1 MFINNNL
8 SLNKEVLFLVFLYL
22 SLIISFL
29 IGENS
34 TGGAI
39 LDYEN
44 QKLVSLNFASNF
56 NETLLNYDNF
66 RTRHSPVLIIFLSIF
81 EILNL
86 DDYTIRLIHLHFG
99 LFLPYFFFKVLK
111 IKFKNIE
118 NKYLILL
125 TGLVFLSPTFRS
137 LCIWPDSRILGL
149 TFFTISVYYFF
160 KFKENEN
167 FNYAIINIIT
177 CALSA
182 YISPN
187 FSVFSLFFFYN
198 YLKYFNFLSKKIF
211 LISII
216 NLVLALPAFYYVFIL
231 DINFLNKTAAI
242 NIDEQE
248 KIFFHNIFN
257 DLLITFSIIFFY
269 LFPFLIEKIIKLPN
283 LINKSNILISL
294 ILFFLCVYFFNY
306 NYEYSGGGIYFKISN
321 FLFNNNIFF
330 FIISFVSI
338 FVFTPFLINSKENL
352 FLFIL
357 IIINN
362 PQYTI
367 YHKYF
372 DPFLIILFFSLFN
385 FEISLKHKGLKNLF
399 FTYIYFLIFLII
411 SNFKLIWTT

>member
-187 FSVFSLFFFYN
+187 FSVFSLFFFYI
-198 YLKYFNFLSKKIF
+198 YLKYFNFL
-211 LISII
+211 L
-216 NLVLALPAFYYVFIL
+216 
-231 DINFLNKTAAI
+231 
-242 NIDEQE
+242 
-248 KIFFHNIFN
+248 
-257 DLLITFSIIFFY
+257 
-269 LFPFLIEKIIKLPN
+269 
-283 LINKSNILISL
+283 
-294 ILFFLCVYFFNY
+294 
-306 NYEYSGGGIYFKISN
+306 
-321 FLFNNNIFF
+321 
-330 FIISFVSI
+330 
-338 FVFTPFLINSKENL
+338 
-352 FLFIL
+352 
-357 IIINN
+357 
-362 PQYTI
+362 
-367 YHKYF
+367 
-372 DPFLIILFFSLFN
+372 
-385 FEISLKHKGLKNLF
+385 
-399 FTYIYFLIFLII
+399 
-411 SNFKLIWTT
+411 